1 MIQLVHFP
9 AEEDK
14 LGLLLSVQ
22 LAFQSFVV
30 VGLLIILDIVI
41 VLTDIVLGPSGLFS
55 LVGRIII
62 GLLRLRLKL
71 CLRCLNLDLVQ
82 IALMVYQHP
91 VGGF

>member
-30 VGLLIILDIVI
+30 VGLLIILDVVI
-41 VLTDIVLGPSGLFS
+41 VLTDILSWAPPASFPWLEGSS
-55 LVGRIII
+55 S
-62 GLLRLRLKL
+62 
-71 CLRCLNLDLVQ
+71 DSSDSD
-82 IALMVYQHP
+82 
-91 VGGF
+91 